1 MPELDS
7 VIKCVLA
14 SQKCLSKRWESFE
27 FANKSKHSVEI
38 NRGLAS
44 KKSATISSEFEGAG
58 EPPTITMVLM
68 FKGTQKRE
76 TRRVRE
82 SVLGCPGWRL
92 VDGEGV
98 LTTSSLFC
106 EAFK

>member
-44 KKSATISSEFEGAG
+44 KKSETISSELEGAG
-58 EPPTITMVLM
+58 EPITITMVLR

-76 TRRVRE
+76 TAGSGKVFW
-82 SVLGCPGWRL
+82 GAL
-92 VDGEGV
+92 VGDWWMGKLKEY
-98 LTTSSLFC
+98 
-106 EAFK
+106 

>member
-58 EPPTITMVLM
+58 EPTTITMVLM

-76 TRRVRE
+76 RPAE
-82 SVLGCPGWRL
+82 SGKVFWGAL
-92 VDGEGV
+92 VGDWWMGKEY
-98 LTTSSLFC
+98 
-106 EAFK
+106 

>member
-44 KKSATISSEFEGAG
+44 KKSTISSELEREG
-58 EPPTITMVLM
+58 EPATITMVM
-68 FKGTQKRE
+68 RFKDTQERE
-76 TRRVRE
+76 PVWWGQRKCSGGPWLT
-82 SVLGCPGWRL
+82 L
-92 VDGEGV
+92 VDGETKEAV
-98 LTTSSLFC
+98 TTSRQPR
-106 EAFK
+106 

>member
-44 KKSATISSEFEGAG
+44 KKSATISSELEGAG
-58 EPPTITMVLM
+58 EPTTITMVFEVQRHTEERDPRGQGKCSGVPWL
-68 FKGTQKRE
+68 E
-76 TRRVRE
+76 T
-82 SVLGCPGWRL
+82 GGW
-92 VDGEGV
+92 G
-98 LTTSSLFC
+98 S
-106 EAFK
+106 